1 MKVSVII
8 PVKGKPEITRAC
20 LESLRRFDSPILEEA
35 LIVDN
40 GESGAT
46 SELLE
51 EIGWNKARRVI
62 GSPSFNFSRSCNLGA
77 GESRGRLLVFLNND
91 IVVSEGWLEALS
103 QTVMDKGG
111 VAGSTLLNPDGTIQ
125 QAGMRF
131 GAWGLMYRVG
141 AGADAND
148 KRFHHTTLEW
158 AVMAASLC
166 ISKDAF
172 DKVGG
177 FDERYIFGIED
188 ADLCL
193 KVIES
198 GGKARNV
205 GASRVSH
212 MESATLK
219 ENESAVAAH
228 AGNLAQFNSRWGGL
242 VDSLTAR
249 YIIRMKAVG
258 VKTAAIFGT
267 GSAGETLRRK
277 LEIGGVVVRKFITF
291 DPAAPS
297 IAHGLRVDIASRESV
312 RDVDRVIVGAQYV
325 TEIEDR
331 LGEMGLGGLVYGC
344 ELYDETW
351 TPGDEG

>member
-20 LESLRRFDSPILEEA
+20 LASLLRFDSPILAEA

-40 GESGAT
+40 SEGGET
-46 SELLE
+46 SDLLE
-51 EIGWNKARRVI
+51 EFGWNKARRVI
-62 GSPSFNFSRSCNLGA
+62 GASSFNFSRSCNLGA
-77 GESRGRLLVFLNND
+77 GASRGRLLVFLNND
-91 IVVSEGWLEALS
+91 IVVSEGWLEALA
-103 QTVMDKGG
+103 QTVMDRGG

-141 AGADAND
+141 AGADGND
-148 KRFHHTTLEW
+148 ERFRHTTLEW

-166 ISKDAF
+166 ISREMF
-172 DKVGG
+172 DGVGG

-198 GGKARNV
+198 GDKVRNV
-205 GASRVSH
+205 GASRVVH
-212 MESATLK
+212 MESSTLK
-219 ENESAVAAH
+219 ENESAISAH
-228 AGNLAQFNSRWGGL
+228 AGNIAIFNTRWGEL
-242 VDSLTAR
+242 VERLTAR
-249 YIIRMKAVG
+249 YVFGIKAVG
-258 VKTAAIFGT
+258 VKTVAVLGT
-267 GSAGETLRRK
+267 GSAAETLRRK
-277 LEIGGVVVRKFITF
+277 LEGGGVVVRKFITF
-291 DPAAPS
+291 DPAALS

-325 TEIEDR
+325 TMIRDR
-331 LGEMGLGGLVYGC
+331 LEKMGLADSVYGC
-344 ELYDETW
+344 DLSDETW
-351 TPGDEG
+351 TPGEEV